1 MEIYKKSYIYLRKKI
16 LPMETIVGL
25 IPNESN
31 ILDIG
36 CGKGIVL
43 DSLNYFKK
51 YVGVDHA
58 TNNYRKNKGKIEFIK
73 EDCFKYLKRDCTN
86 FNVFIVIDLIH
97 HIKKNEQEAFLNNLV
112 KIMKNGDILILKD
125 INPKNIITKY
135 WNFIHDLLVSKQII
149 NYFDFE
155 KYKKTKSKRYS
166 IKTFYKRIF
175 FYDHYFFILK
185 K

>member
-1 MEIYKKSYIYLRKKI
+1 
-16 LPMETIVGL
+16 METIVGL

-58 TNNYRKNKGKIEFIK
+58 TNNYKKNKGKIEFIK

-112 KIMKNGDILILKD
+112 NIMKNGDLLILKD

-155 KYKKTKSKRYS
+155 KYKETKSKRYS